1 VRIVTVMGSSSGT
14 AAVLDQS
21 LSKTSPALLRY
32 RKSVTSLTD
41 AEVSALRSALSAML
55 ALRDDRGFE
64 YWAGIHGLPLPISCW
79 HGSLLFLPWHR
90 AYLYYFEQY
99 LLDVMPEG
107 ISVSLPW
114 WDWSTQAGI
123 PPSYADRTLPDG
135 TENPLAGSPVSGI
148 PDDQFTEENVP
159 KVTQTNRQPGPTG
172 PGHGPAGLPST
183 REVSAAL
190 ALQTFDDFSAQLED
204 LHNQVHVWVG
214 GTMSEI
220 PLAAFDPIFWAHHT
234 MIDRLWALWQQAHP
248 GARLGGVPLDF
259 PLGPF
264 PTLNVGQTLS
274 VTALGYQYAAMTS
287 SATPT
292 A

>member
-1 VRIVTVMGSSSGT
+1 MTVTGNSSGP

-21 LSKTSPALLRY
+21 LSKTSSAQLRY

-41 AEVSALRSALSAML
+41 AELSALRSALSAML

-99 LLDVMPEG
+99 LLDVMPAG
-107 ISVSLPW
+107 VSVSLPW

-123 PPSYADRTLPDG
+123 PPSYAGPTLPDG
-135 TENPLAGSPVSGI
+135 TENPLAGAPVSGI

-159 KVTQTNRQPGPTG
+159 RVTHTNRQPGPTG
-172 PGHGPAGLPST
+172 AGHGPAGLPSA
-183 REVSAAL
+183 RQVSAVL
-190 ALQTFDDFSAQLED
+190 ALQTFDDFSTQLED

-220 PLAAFDPIFWAHHT
+220 PVAAFDPIFWAHHT

-264 PTLNVGQTLS
+264 PTLNVSQTLS
-274 VTALGYQYAAMTS
+274 VTALGYQYAASTS
-287 SATPT
+287 SAAPT
-292 A
+292 S